1 MIETDSKHDYMVA
14 VSTLVE
20 IEEVARALSAEEREE
35 LLVAVATSLREEK
48 CALPPPRKFSSE
60 QIQQW
65 IADDEVGMAEFLAV
79 PPNQSLR

>member
-1 MIETDSKHDYMVA
+1 MKPGANRDYIVA

-20 IEEVARALSAEEREE
+20 IEEAARALSTEEREE
-35 LLVAVATSLREEK
+35 LLVAVASSLHDEK
-48 CALPPPRKFSSE
+48 RALPPPRKFSPE

-65 IADDEVGMAEFLAV
+65 IADDEAGMAEFLAM